1 MNLEYMKVSHF
12 EISKKKKKK
21 NCHDILIFLDAPV
34 SSEATAIHFVL
45 PAFAFLALKVP
56 IAANLN
62 FMNHQGPHFQLKIF
76 TVLQQTESHLH
87 LEWPDGE
94 QLILI
99 MGELYL

>member
-1 MNLEYMKVSHF
+1 MKVSLF
-12 EISKKKKKK
+12 EISLKKKLF
-21 NCHDILIFLDAPV
+21 HDIQFCLDAPV

-45 PAFAFLALKVP
+45 PAFAFLTLKVP
-56 IAANLN
+56 ITANLN

-76 TVLQQTESHLH
+76 TVLQQTESHIH

-99 MGELYL
+99 LGELYL